1 MKRSLKEKVDIE
13 LNELTFNNTMKNNVI
28 KHGKRKKHSSV
39 MKYAAAF
46 VAIFILSGTT
56 VFAGYMLLNKM
67 NLNETALPE
76 LDNMEIVAVS
86 PLKTTADEYGMVNEI
101 FTDYDIV
108 RKEMGVDLLDSELA
122 QNNVYMQGKIETDN
136 KDFAIITVKN
146 YILGDTSNY
155 KYLPDEERY
164 QYEHG
169 QEYYSPISLSIDLI
183 LSEIQLKN
191 GWDTDYL
198 GLYEYVE
205 TYTSEQGYKVNLIQD
220 TIDKENVDVD
230 DYDYISEKCAVFV
243 ADGVRYTLKGRTSIE
258 NMKMIVD
265 TMK

>member
-1 MKRSLKEKVDIE
+1 MKRSLKEKIDIE

-28 KHGKRKKHSSV
+28 KYEKRKKHSSV
-39 MKYAAAF
+39 MKYVATFA
-46 VAIFILSGTT
+46 AIFILSGTT
-56 VFAGYMLLNKM
+56 VFAGYMLLNKI
-67 NLNETALPE
+67 NLNEMTLPE
-76 LDNMEIVAVS
+76 LDDMKIVAVS
-86 PLKTTADEYGMVNEI
+86 PLNTTADEYGMVNEI
-101 FTDYDIV
+101 FTDYDMV

-122 QNNVYMQGKIETDN
+122 QNNVYMQGEIKTDN

-155 KYLPDEERY
+155 EYLSDEERY

-169 QEYYSPISLSIDLI
+169 QEYYSPISLSIDII
-183 LSEIQLKN
+183 LSETQLKN

-205 TYTSEQGYKVNLIQD
+205 TYTSEQGYRVNLIQD
-220 TIDKENVDVD
+220 TVDEESVDVD
-230 DYDYISEKCAVFV
+230 DYISEKCAVFV

>member
-1 MKRSLKEKVDIE
+1 MMKGSVKEKIDIE
-13 LNELTFNNTMKNNVI
+13 LNELTFNDTMKNNVI
-28 KHGKRKKHSSV
+28 KYEKRKKHSSV

-46 VAIFILSGTT
+46 AAIFILSGTT
-56 VFAGYMLLNKM
+56 AFAGYILLNKM
-67 NLNETALPE
+67 NVNESTLPE
-76 LDNMEIVAVS
+76 LDNMEVVTVS
-86 PLKTTADEYGMVNEI
+86 PLNTAADEYGMVNET
-101 FTDYDIV
+101 FTDYDMV

-122 QNNVYMQGKIETDN
+122 QNNVYMQGEIETDN
-136 KDFAIITVKN
+136 KDFAIITIKN

-155 KYLPDEERY
+155 EYLPSEERY

-169 QEYYSPISLSIDLI
+169 QEYYSPISLSMDII
-183 LSEIQLKN
+183 LSETQLKN

-205 TYTSEQGYKVNLIQD
+205 TYTSEQGYTVNLIQD
-220 TIDKENVDVD
+220 TIDEENVDVEN
-230 DYDYISEKCAVFV
+230 YISKKCAVFV
-243 ADGVRYTLKGRTSIE
+243 ADGVRYTLRGRTSIE

>member
-1 MKRSLKEKVDIE
+1 MMKRSLKEKVDIE
-13 LNELTFNNTMKNNVI
+13 LNELTFNNTMKNNVR
-28 KHGKRKKHSSV
+28 KYGKGKKHSSV

-67 NLNETALPE
+67 NLNETTLPE

-86 PLKTTADEYGMVNEI
+86 PLNTTADEYGMVHER

-108 RKEMGVDLLDSELA
+108 KKEMGVDLLDSELA

-155 KYLPDEERY
+155 EYLPDEERY

-169 QEYYSPISLSIDLI
+169 QEYASPISLSIDLI
-183 LSEIQLKN
+183 LSETQLKN

-220 TIDKENVDVD
+220 TVDEEKVDVD
-230 DYDYISEKCAVFV
+230 DYISEKCAVFV